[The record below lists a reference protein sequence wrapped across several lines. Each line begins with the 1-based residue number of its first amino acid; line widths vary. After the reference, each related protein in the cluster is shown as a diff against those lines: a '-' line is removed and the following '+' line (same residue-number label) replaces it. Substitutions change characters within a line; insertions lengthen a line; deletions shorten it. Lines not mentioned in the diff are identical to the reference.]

1 MNVSKGIACNNYC
14 VIHLSKKKLY
24 KNYFKFY
31 GIDLLSQ
38 QWTIKHALLLW
49 IFINYQFK
57 NQSLLHLCTLYNATT
72 FISLT
77 IKSNPKPKPM
87 NNIYLRISQGLILL
101 TLQLISYKTLKA
113 QCPVGYPSGQVA
125 YDTTIATPP
134 GINTLFVKFPQA
146 DPYDGLLTC
155 LRICISIT
163 GVVDSVSVENNSAS
177 AQTADI
183 YYIRTDQ
190 ITGPGLIA
198 PLTNSINHHYG
209 SYALGPSTAPLGAGP
224 DFVAISKDTLLNA
237 VTTCATITNSDSLF
251 QFYGHDSVTYQYN
264 ITAFTN
270 ISCTGGNYNS
280 TVATSA
286 LVRFR
291 FEYCT
296 CTGLILPLNITN
308 FRIDKQT
315 DNKASLVWSE
325 MQEPESPDYHYEVE
339 MSRDGIHFTNQ
350 GRVEGSNEIN
360 VSYKFPFTAMQ
371 QGEGVYYFR
380 IRQVYASGYSRFS
393 DIRTVTLKNS
403 QSTNFILFPNP
414 SNGIIGIKF
423 DNIQDEKKIIDVSG
437 SFYQLATSLQK
448 GMYWVRVTDVT
459 SHLYSVNQLFIK

>member
-1 MNVSKGIACNNYC
+1 M
-14 VIHLSKKKLY
+14 
-24 KNYFKFY
+24 
-31 GIDLLSQ
+31 Q
-38 QWTIKHALLLW
+38 
-49 IFINYQFK
+49 
-57 NQSLLHLCTLYNATT
+57 
-72 FISLT
+72 
-77 IKSNPKPKPM
+77 
-87 NNIYLRISQGLILL
+87 NIYLRISRGIIFLA
-101 TLQLISYKTLKA
+101 LQLISYNTLKA
-113 QCPVGYPSGQVA
+113 QCPYGFPSGEVA

-177 AQTADI
+177 PQTADI

-190 ITGPGLIA
+190 ITGPGLSA
-198 PLTNSINHHYG
+198 PLSNSINHHYG
-209 SYALGPSTAPLGAGP
+209 PYALGPSTAPLGSGP
-224 DFVAISKDTLLNA
+224 DFVAISRDTLLNA
-237 VTTCATITNSDSLF
+237 VTSCAVITNSDSLF

-270 ISCTGGNYNS
+270 VACTGGNYNS

-296 CTGLILPLNITN
+296 CPGLILPLNVTS
-308 FRIDKQT
+308 FRIDKIS

-325 MQEPESPDYHYEVE
+325 LQTQETTGYHYEVE
-339 MSRDGIHFTNQ
+339 MSRDGTYFTNQ
-350 GRVEGSNEIN
+350 GRVDGSNEAN
-360 VSYKFPFTAMQ
+360 VSYSFPYITRQ
-371 QGEGVYYFR
+371 QREGIYYFR
-380 IRQVYASGYSRFS
+380 IRQVYSNGYSRFS
-393 DIRTVTLKNS
+393 DIRTVTLKNYQTS
-403 QSTNFILFPNP
+403 NFILFPNP
-414 SNGIIGIKF
+414 SNSIIGIKF
-423 DNIQDEKKIIDVSG
+423 DNIQGEKKIIEIFNSQAQKVVSREIEVTG

-459 SHLYSVNQLFIK
+459 SRLYSVNQLFIK